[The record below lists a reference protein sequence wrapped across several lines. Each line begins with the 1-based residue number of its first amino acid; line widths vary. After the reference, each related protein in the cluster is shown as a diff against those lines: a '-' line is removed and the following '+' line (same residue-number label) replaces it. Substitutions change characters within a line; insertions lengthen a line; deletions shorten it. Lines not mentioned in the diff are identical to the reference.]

1 MNTKL
6 VRFISVHLEG
16 APAVADADFLPA
28 LGQLEQLAAGHEL
41 TLYVTH
47 AARLQRQTLAGAVVR
62 PATRSNHLVG
72 HAIDCNVRYRGRL
85 YRSVEL
91 GDGGSLPAAV
101 QAFLDAVRAHG
112 TLRWGGD
119 FGDPVHFDDALN
131 LRAPAVWDEKFPV
144 VQAALAATR
153 ERRPESI
160 SAGETARLL
169 SLADPMLC
177 GEDIRGIQ
185 RTLVAHGFGLTPD
198 GCFGPHTAEA
208 VTAFQ
213 RHAGLTPDGIVGPA
227 TRSALMGTPL
237 RS

>member
-6 VRFISVHLEG
+6 VRFISVRLEG
-16 APAVADADFLPA
+16 APVVADADFLPA
-28 LGQLEQLAAGHEL
+28 LGQLEHLAGGHDL

-47 AARLQRQTLAGAVVR
+47 AARLQRQTLADAVVR

-72 HAIDCNVRYRGRL
+72 HAIDCNVRSRGRL

-91 GDGGSLPAAV
+91 GDGGSLPAPIR
-101 QAFLDAVRAHG
+101 AFLDAVRAHG

-153 ERRPESI
+153 ERQSESAR
-160 SAGETARLL
+160 AGETARLL
-169 SLADPMLC
+169 LLTDPMLC
-177 GEDIRGIQ
+177 GADVRRIQ
-185 RTLVAHGFGLTPD
+185 GALVAHGFALTPD
-198 GCFGPHTAEA
+198 GRFGPQTAEA
-208 VTAFQ
+208 VAAFQ
-213 RHAGLTPDGIVGPA
+213 RHAGLTPDGVVGPA
-227 TRSALMGTPL
+227 TRAALLGTAV
-237 RS
+237 R

>member
-6 VRFISVHLEG
+6 IRFISVHLEG
-16 APAVADADFLPA
+16 APVVADADFLPA

-91 GDGGSLPAAV
+91 GDVGSLPAAV
-101 QAFLDAVRAHG
+101 RAFLDAVRAHE

-144 VQAALAATR
+144 VQAALAAKAGQP
-153 ERRPESI
+153 EHEGNDRP
-160 SAGETARLL
+160 ARLL

-177 GEDIRGIQ
+177 GEDVRRIQ
-185 RTLVAHGFGLTPD
+185 RALVTHGFALTPD
-198 GCFGPHTAEA
+198 GRFGLRTAEA

>member
-16 APAVADADFLPA
+16 APVVADADFLPA

-47 AARLQRQTLAGAVVR
+47 AARLQRQKLAGAVVR

-91 GDGGSLPAAV
+91 GDVGALPAAIR
-101 QAFLDAVRAHG
+101 AFLAAVRTHG
-112 TLRWGGD
+112 TLRWGGN

-144 VQAALAATR
+144 VQAALAAK
-153 ERRPESI
+153 
-160 SAGETARLL
+160 AGQSEHEGNDRSARLL
-169 SLADPMLC
+169 SLADPILY
-177 GEDIRGIQ
+177 GEDVRRIQ
-185 RTLVAHGFGLTPD
+185 RALVAHGFALTPD
-198 GCFGPHTAEA
+198 GRFGPHTAEA

-227 TRSALMGTPL
+227 TRSVLLGTSL
-237 RS
+237 RP

>member
-6 VRFISVHLEG
+6 VRFISVRLEG
-16 APAVADADFLPA
+16 TPVVADADFLPA
-28 LGQLEQLAAGHEL
+28 LGQLEQLAAGHDL

-47 AARLQRQTLAGAVVR
+47 AARLQRQTLADAVVR

-72 HAIDCNVRYRGRL
+72 HAIDCNVRSGGRL

-91 GDGGSLPAAV
+91 GDGGSLPAPIR
-101 QAFLDAVRAHG
+101 AFLDAVRAHG

-153 ERRPESI
+153 ERRPESAR
-160 SAGETARLL
+160 AGETVRLL

-177 GEDIRGIQ
+177 GADVRRIQ
-185 RTLVAHGFGLTPD
+185 GALVAHGFALTPD
-198 GCFGPHTAEA
+198 GRFGPQTAEA
-208 VTAFQ
+208 VAAFQ
-213 RHAGLTPDGIVGPA
+213 RHAGLTPDGVVGPA
-227 TRSALMGTPL
+227 TRSALILHSRM
-237 RS
+237 

>member
-16 APAVADADFLPA
+16 APVVADADFLPA
-28 LGQLEQLAAGHEL
+28 LEQLEQLAAGHEL
-41 TLYVTH
+41 RLYVTH
-47 AARLQRQTLAGAVVR
+47 AARLQRQALADAVVR

-91 GDGGSLPAAV
+91 GDGGSLPASV
-101 QAFLDAVRAHG
+101 HAFLDAVRAHG

-119 FGDPVHFDDALN
+119 FGDPIHFDDALN

-153 ERRPESI
+153 ERRPESA
-160 SAGETARLL
+160 SVGETARLL
-169 SLADPMLC
+169 LLTDPMLC
-177 GEDIRGIQ
+177 GEDVRSVQ
-185 RTLVAHGFGLTPD
+185 RALVARGFALTPD
-198 GCFGPHTAEA
+198 GRFGPQTAEA

-213 RHAGLTPDGIVGPA
+213 RRAGLTPDSVVGPA
-227 TRSALMGTPL
+227 TRSALILYSRT
-237 RS
+237 

>member
-6 VRFISVHLEG
+6 VRFISVRLEG
-16 APAVADADFLPA
+16 TPVVADADFLPA
-28 LGQLEQLAAGHEL
+28 LRQLEQLAAGHDL

-47 AARLQRQTLAGAVVR
+47 AARLQRQTLADAVVR

-72 HAIDCNVRYRGRL
+72 HAIDCNVRSRGRL

-91 GDGGSLPAAV
+91 GDGGSLPAPIR
-101 QAFLDAVRAHG
+101 AFLDAVRAHG

-153 ERRPESI
+153 ERRPESA
-160 SAGETARLL
+160 SAGETVRLL
-169 SLADPMLC
+169 SLADPMSC
-177 GEDIRGIQ
+177 GADVRRIQ
-185 RTLVAHGFGLTPD
+185 GALVAHGFALTPD
-198 GCFGPHTAEA
+198 GRFGPQTAEA
-208 VTAFQ
+208 VAAFQ
-213 RHAGLTPDGIVGPA
+213 RHAGLTPDGVVGPT
-227 TRSALMGTPL
+227 TRAALLGTAV
-237 RS
+237 R

>member
-6 VRFISVHLEG
+6 IRFISVHLEG
-16 APAVADADFLPA
+16 APVVADADFLPA

-47 AARLQRQTLAGAVVR
+47 AARLQRQKLAGAVVR

-101 QAFLDAVRAHG
+101 RSFLAAVRAHG
-112 TLRWGGD
+112 TLRWGGN

-144 VQAALAATR
+144 VQAALAAKAGQPER
-153 ERRPESI
+153 EGNDRS
-160 SAGETARLL
+160 ARLL
-169 SLADPMLC
+169 SLADPMLY
-177 GEDIRGIQ
+177 GEDIRRIQ
-185 RTLVAHGFGLTPD
+185 RALVAHGFTLTPD
-198 GCFGPHTAEA
+198 GRFGPHTAEA

-227 TRSALMGTPL
+227 TRSVLLGTAP
-237 RS
+237 RR